1 MQWQWLK
8 VVLAGICEILWVVGL
23 THSTNWIMWAITF
36 ILIGLSFYLVIN
48 TSKHLP
54 VGTVYAVFTGIGA
67 AGTVLVDMIFFGAST
82 NILKIILI
90 VALIGGIIG
99 LKLSTEEETN

>member
-23 THSTNWIMWAITF
+23 THSTNWIMWTITF
-36 ILIGLSFYLVIN
+36 ILIGLSFYLVIS

-67 AGTVLVDMIFFGAST
+67 AGTVIVDMIFFGAST

-99 LKLSTEEETN
+99 LKLSTEEEAN